1 MIPYRLGFWT
11 WIAYLLID
19 FGQVHRIIPGM
30 SHLML
35 GALATVT
42 MIALVL
48 IEMPRGLSAPG
59 GGWLRPLVVWRVLF
73 LLSIAVGL
81 LLAITQGRAF
91 LVLKMEVPRFLAA
104 FMGALLFLRT
114 LPDLRKVLTAMLIM
128 DFLISAWVIAHH
140 GHGPGLYIDEND
152 AGLVLVMLLPFPFLR
167 IFAPDTKPAIRVL
180 SIGVFALSLCAI
192 GITLSRGAMVGSIP
206 ALVFCWLKSRQ
217 KVLSLALGGVAL
229 VLAVLFA
236 PSNFIKEF
244 ESIGDTHESTA
255 EARRYYWDLSTQMWP
270 HHPIFG
276 VGAMCWGNAL
286 YSGMIP
292 MPEHR
297 AHMTP
302 HSIYFQC
309 WTELGLFGMF
319 CWIGFIAAAFRE
331 TASLGRRKLQAGLAM
346 AAGGDP
352 DPAAVARLRASTEFL
367 GPFAS
372 CLAIGMVGYLVCGAF
387 LSVVFYPGLALFA
400 AIAQASAAVWRRELL
415 IEALRG
421 RAEAPRRLATVTEL
435 PRRGNWGEDAPA
447 PAGTAAGLVS
457 RARLGFAGPG
467 ASPSLGAVP

>member
-1 MIPYRLGFWT
+1 MNSYRIGFWT
-11 WIAYLLID
+11 WILYLLVD
-19 FGQVHRIIPGM
+19 FGQVHRVIPGM

-35 GALATVT
+35 GALATVVL
-42 MIALVL
+42 ILLVL
-48 IEMPRGLSAPG
+48 IELPRGLHVPG
-59 GGWLRPLVVWRVLF
+59 GGWLRPLVIWRVLF
-73 LLSIAVGL
+73 LCVVGAGLVLAV
-81 LLAITQGRAF
+81 TQGRA
-91 LVLKMEVPRFLAA
+91 LMVMKMEVPRFLAA
-104 FMGALLFLRT
+104 FLGGLLFLRT
-114 LPDLRKVLTAMLIM
+114 LPDLRKVLTAMLVM

-167 IFAPDTKPAIRVL
+167 IFASDTKPAIRIL
-180 SIGVFALSLCAI
+180 SIGIFALSLCAI

-206 ALVFCWLKSRQ
+206 ALIFCWLKSRQ
-217 KVLSLALGGVAL
+217 KVLSLALGGLAL

-236 PSNFIKEF
+236 PPSFTKEF

-270 HHPIFG
+270 HHPLFG

-286 YSGMIP
+286 YSGMIAA
-292 MPEHR
+292 PEHR

-319 CWIGFIAAAFRE
+319 CWIGFIVSAFRE
-331 TASLGRRKLQAGLAM
+331 TASLSRRKLQAGMAM
-346 AAGGDP
+346 AIGSDP
-352 DPAAVARLRASTEFL
+352 DPAALARLRASTDFL

-372 CLAIGMVGYLVCGAF
+372 CLAIGMVGYLVGGAF

-400 AIAQASAAVWRRELL
+400 AIAQASAAVWRRDLL
-415 IEALRG
+415 IESIRG
-421 RAEAPRRLATVTEL
+421 RAEAPPRMAIISEL
-435 PRRGNWGEDAPA
+435 PRRRDWEGA
-447 PAGTAAGLVS
+447 PAGAAS
-457 RARLGFAGPG
+457 F
-467 ASPSLGAVP
+467 GAVP